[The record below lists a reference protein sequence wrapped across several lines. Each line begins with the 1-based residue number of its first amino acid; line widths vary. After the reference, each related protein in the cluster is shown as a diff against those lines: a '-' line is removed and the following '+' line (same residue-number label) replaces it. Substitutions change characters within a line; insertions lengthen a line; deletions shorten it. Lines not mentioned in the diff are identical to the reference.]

1 MMDYLKQMYKVELK
15 HPKQPL
21 LFVNFKDTRIYL
33 PPELCRE
40 ASLPENFTS
49 DSRKMRDLQEYKIS
63 NPAQRFERILDVI
76 NKIGQ
81 AGEFG

>member
-1 MMDYLKQMYKVELK
+1 
-15 HPKQPL
+15 
-21 LFVNFKDTRIYL
+21 L

-63 NPAQRFERILDVI
+63 NPAQRMERILEVI
-76 NKIGQ
+76 NKIGE
-81 AGEFG
+81 AGEFS

>member
-1 MMDYLKQMYKVELK
+1 M
-15 HPKQPL
+15 
-21 LFVNFKDTRIYL
+21 

-63 NPAQRFERILDVI
+63 NPAQRMERILEVI
-76 NKIGQ
+76 NKIGE
-81 AGEFG
+81 AGEFSQFDIKINAQCHNVEGKVLHQPMLHTDRG